1 VTAGRTAASKTDF
14 SRIYTRPDP
23 RALAAALRPLEYQVP
38 RHAAPVVV
46 EVLDGRPVL
55 DVCCS
60 YGVNAAQLR
69 CGVDVAEL
77 ADRYADPALAAL
89 DTAALVEADRAFY
102 AGRLRAPE
110 VRMLGLDAS
119 APAVDYARRTGLL
132 ADGWAEDLESGDPSP
147 QLAAGVAEVGTIV
160 CTGGVGYVGERTFGR
175 LLDLVDVARLR
186 LVVCV
191 LRVFDYTPIAELLA
205 ARGLVTEHRGTFPQR
220 RFADAAEQA
229 AAVHDVRARGL
240 DPTGRESAGWF
251 HADCF
256 VSLPPSRAT

>member
-102 AGRLRAPE
+102 VGRLRAPE

>member
-1 VTAGRTAASKTDF
+1 MTEGRTAASKTDF

-23 RALAAALRPLEYQVP
+23 RAFAAALRPLEYQVP
-38 RHAAPVVV
+38 RHAAPVVA
-46 EVLDGRPVL
+46 ELLDGRPVL

-69 CGVDVAEL
+69 CGVDITQL
-77 ADRYADPALAAL
+77 ADRYDDPALAAL
-89 DTAALVEADRAFY
+89 DPTALVEADRAFY
-102 AGRLRAPE
+102 AERLRDPE
-110 VRMLGLDAS
+110 VRVLGLDAS

-132 ADGWAEDLESGDPSP
+132 ADGWAEDLESAEPSP
-147 QLAAGVAEVGTIV
+147 RLAAGVADVGTIV
-160 CTGGVGYVGERTFGR
+160 CTGGVGYIGERTFGR

-191 LRVFDYTPIAELLA
+191 LRVFDYAPIAELLA
-205 ARGLVTEHRGTFPQR
+205 ERGLVTERRATFPQR

-229 AAVHDVRARGL
+229 AAVHDVRDRGL
-240 DPTGRESAGWF
+240 DPTGLEAEGWF

-256 VSLPPSRAT
+256 VSRPAT

>member
-1 VTAGRTAASKTDF
+1 MTAGRTAASKTDF

-23 RALAAALRPLEYQVP
+23 REFAAALRPLEYQVP
-38 RHAAPVVV
+38 RHAAPVVA

-69 CGVDVAEL
+69 CGVDLAEL
-77 ADRYADPALAAL
+77 AERYDDPALAAL
-89 DTAALVEADRAFY
+89 DPAALVEADRAFY
-102 AGRLRAPE
+102 AGRLRGPD
-110 VRMLGLDAS
+110 VRVLGLDAS

-132 ADGWAEDLESGDPSP
+132 ADGWAEDLESTDPSP
-147 QLAAGVAEVGTIV
+147 QLAAGVAGVGTIV
-160 CTGGVGYVGERTFGR
+160 CTGGVGYIGERTFGR
-175 LLDLVDVARLR
+175 LLDLVDVARVR

-191 LRVFDYTPIAELLA
+191 LRVFDYGPIAELLA
-205 ARGLVTEHRGTFPQR
+205 ERGLVTERRGTFPQR

-240 DPTGRESAGWF
+240 DPTHRESDGWF

-256 VSLPPSRAT
+256 VSLPPSGAT